1 VLIGP
6 LQEGIC
12 RRAEPPV
19 PNIIGGSEPAAKWSG
34 EVIGSLV
41 CAEDPTEGRSPFF
54 SMLGSEV
61 VSTRPFVRAP
71 SVKTMSGKNISLDR
85 APVGSSNVRKASHSQ
100 VHSDR
105 IEDLQVSSAITCL
118 DETVGQKFI
127 AISTQ
132 FKFCDGT
139 FQGEIGWG

>member
-1 VLIGP
+1 MLVGP

-41 CAEDPTEGRSPFF
+41 RTERPTEGRSPFF
-54 SMLGSEV
+54 SMLGGKV
-61 VSTRPFVRAP
+61 VRTRPFIRAP
-71 SVKTMSGKNISLDR
+71 SVKTVTGENISFDR
-85 APVGSSNVRKASHSQ
+85 TPVGSSNVRKACHSQ

-105 IEDLQVSSAITCL
+105 IEDLKVSSTVSCL
-118 DETVGQKFI
+118 DETIGQKFI
-127 AISTQ
+127 AVSI
-132 FKFCDGT
+132 
-139 FQGEIGWG
+139 